1 MPSNYKVSTELGELY
16 YDLRQ
21 RKDVDADPL
30 DWLGKMYALA
40 SLISKTRLTK

>member
-21 RKDVDADPL
+21 RKDIDADPL
-30 DWLGKMYALA
+30 GWLGKMYALG
-40 SLISKTRLTK
+40 